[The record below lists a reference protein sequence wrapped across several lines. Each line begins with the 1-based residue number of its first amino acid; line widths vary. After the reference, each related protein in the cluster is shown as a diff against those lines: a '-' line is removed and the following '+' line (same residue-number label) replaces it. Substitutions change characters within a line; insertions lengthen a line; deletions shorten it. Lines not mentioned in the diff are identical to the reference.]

1 MVVHYGLREVKLEVE
16 VLILVKDQLLGLRR
30 KVRLLKRILKRE
42 IRHRIAWTIGLMSEQ
57 SRLWDI

>member
-42 IRHRIAWTIGLMSEQ
+42 IRHRIVWTIGLMSEEC
-57 SRLWDI
+57 RLGYI